1 MTIKVIETG
10 TLTGKE
16 HWKKCNTYIISG
28 TYTVATGAILKID
41 NGTKVLLLNGDT
53 FGKMLFEAGSKLCAE
68 NIVSYAVDTT
78 TADTAS
84 TTANNGGWYFTGTVN
99 YNNLSKKLS
108 DFEMDEFKGSYLGS
122 AIISAMT
129 INDMRTEEF
138 SADKLRF
145 EYSTF
150 ALQLETSNIKVNR
163 IKTENCTTAFRF
175 LEPSTLRVVKVLNVR
190 ATNFITGIITG
201 SFGLFTH
208 SIIIDKGAQFIAVT
222 TTAGTAI
229 FFVSED
235 VNVDGKTYTYN
246 QAISN
251 GVCELKGALFVYP
264 TFIPIG

>member
-1 MTIKVIETG
+1 MTINVIATG
-10 TLTGKE
+10 TLTGSE

-28 TYTVATGAILKID
+28 TYTVATGATLKID
-41 NGTKVLLLNGDT
+41 NGTKVLLLNGVT
-53 FGKMLFEAGSKLCAE
+53 FGKMVFQAGSKLRAGD
-68 NIVSYAVDTT
+68 IVSYAVDAT
-78 TADTAS
+78 TADTAA

-122 AIISAMT
+122 ASISAMT
-129 INDMRTEEF
+129 VNDMRTEEF
-138 SADKLRF
+138 CADKLRF
-145 EYSTF
+145 EYSTV

-163 IKTENCTTAFRF
+163 IKTENCTTAFKF

-190 ATNFITGIITG
+190 ATNFITGFI
-201 SFGLFTH
+201 GLFTH
-208 SIIIDKGAQFIAVT
+208 SILVDEGAQFIVVT

-235 VNVDGKTYTYN
+235 VNVDGKTYTSG

-264 TFIPIG
+264 TPLLA